1 MCLSREYRSLVSCC
15 TFVFLSFWCISARL
29 QITVLVSTTPYMLAI
44 HHSADNITCSIYQ
57 LQPFRNL
64 FDERDFQRPKHVTIY
79 LSHCEIYSTSTPASS
94 LSFVFSWL
102 RDQVLTMLKIGD
114 VSLRDVTTPTPT
126 DAFLTI
132 VSDLC
137 RFKFLCGTSK
147 IKLCLSY
154 DGFEGSLHPI
164 QLVLTSST
172 AHARMG

>member
-1 MCLSREYRSLVSCC
+1 MHLSQEYQSPVSCC
-15 TFVFLSFWCISARL
+15 SFVILMNFESAA
-29 QITVLVSTTPYMLAI
+29 ITVLVSTTPYMLAI
-44 HHSADNITCSIYQ
+44 HSADNITRSIYQ

-94 LSFVFSWL
+94 LSFVFSRL

-154 DGFEGSLHPI
+154 D
-164 QLVLTSST
+164 
-172 AHARMG
+172 

>member
-1 MCLSREYRSLVSCC
+1 MCLSREYWSLVSCC

-29 QITVLVSTTPYMLAI
+29 QISVLVKPATQQIISRAV
-44 HHSADNITCSIYQ
+44 YQ

-64 FDERDFQRPKHVTIY
+64 FDERDFQRPKHVTLY

-94 LSFVFSWL
+94 LSIAFSWL

-114 VSLRDVTTPTPT
+114 ASLCDITTPPPT
-126 DAFLTI
+126 DASFLTI

-137 RFKFLCGTSK
+137 RFKLSCGTSK

-154 DGFEGSLHPI
+154 DGSEGSLQSI
-164 QLVLTSST
+164 QLVLTLST